1 VLVVATSQRP
11 LTDIAFADLGLDPRI
26 NDTLASAG
34 IEHPFPIQAEAIPL
48 VLAGRDICGK
58 AKTGSGKTFAFGL
71 PTLQRLVPGGGTPQ
85 ALVLVPTRELCVQVA
100 SELRP
105 FAKAL
110 GLSVAEVYGGVS
122 IGDQIDHLK
131 RGAEMVVAT
140 PGRLIDLQDRG
151 AIRYDDVKVVILD
164 EADQMADM
172 GFLPQTEYIWRQVP
186 DGHQSLLFSAT
197 LDGGIDH
204 LVNRRLTDPAYSEVT
219 NEAVSVEQ
227 MEHRFLLV
235 HHRDKPQVVARVTTA
250 SDRVLVFVHT
260 KHGCDR
266 VADQLRAE
274 GVDAAALHGGLP
286 QQQRQKV
293 LDRFSEGKLS
303 VLVATNVAAR
313 GLDIEDIE
321 LVVHYDPPE
330 DAKTYLHRSGRTA
343 RAGRPGMVVTL
354 VEWDQEIPVRT
365 LQNEAGLDHE
375 MVKLY
380 SNDARLDDL
389 WAWDPPRRDLVAER
403 ADRKKQRRGRR

>member
-1 VLVVATSQRP
+1 MVTAAQQP
-11 LTDIAFADLGLDPRI
+11 LTDVSFESLGLDQRI
-26 NDTLASAG
+26 VAVLSERG
-34 IEHPFPIQAEAIPL
+34 IEHPFPIQAQAIPD
-48 VLAGRDICGK
+48 VLAGRDLCGK

-110 GLSVAEVYGGVS
+110 GLWVAEVYGGVS
-122 IGDQIDHLK
+122 IGNQIDQLR
-131 RGAEMVVAT
+131 RGAEIVIAT

-151 AIRYDDVKVVILD
+151 AIRYDHVGVVILD
-164 EADQMADM
+164 EADQMSDM
-172 GFLPQTEYIWRQVP
+172 GFMPQTEYIWRQVP
-186 DGHQSLLFSAT
+186 EGHQSLLFSAT

-204 LVNRRLTDPAYSEVT
+204 LVSRRLTDPVYCEVAST
-219 NEAVSVEQ
+219 EVSVEQ

-235 HHRDKPQVVARVTTA
+235 HYRDKVKVAARIAQST
-250 SDRVLVFVHT
+250 DKMLVFVHT

-266 VADQLRAE
+266 VADALVGE
-274 GVDAAALHGGLP
+274 GVQAAAIHGGLP
-286 QQQRQKV
+286 QQKRQRE
-293 LDRFSEGKLS
+293 LDRFANGSLS

-313 GLDIEDIE
+313 GLDIEDVD
-321 LVVHYDPPE
+321 VVMHYDPPS
-330 DAKTYLHRSGRTA
+330 DSKTFLHRSGRTA
-343 RAGRPGMVVTL
+343 RAGRAGMVVTL

-375 MVKLY
+375 MVKVY
-380 SNDARLDDL
+380 SNDDRLDDL
-389 WAWDPPRRDLVAER
+389 WSWEPPRRDLEAER
-403 ADRKKQRRGRR
+403 IARRRSRRRR